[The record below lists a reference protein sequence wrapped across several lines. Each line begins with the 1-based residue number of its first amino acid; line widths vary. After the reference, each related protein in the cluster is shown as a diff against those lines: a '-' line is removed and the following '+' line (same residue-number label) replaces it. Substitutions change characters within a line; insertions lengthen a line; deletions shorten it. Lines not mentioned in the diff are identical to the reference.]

1 VSARREVAFWVA
13 QRAASIVL
21 ALCVAVHLATMI
33 YAIRNG
39 LSAAE
44 ILGRTRGSLLWGAFY
59 GTFVIAAAVHGALGL
74 RTIAA
79 EWLGWRGESVEFTVT
94 VVAGALTVLG
104 LRAVAAVVGV
114 PA

>member
-1 VSARREVAFWVA
+1 MRVSREVAFWVA
-13 QRAASIVL
+13 QRAASVVL
-21 ALCVAVHLATMI
+21 AFCVIVHLATMI

-44 ILGRTRGSLLWGAFY
+44 ILGRTRGNLAWGAFY
-59 GTFVIAAAVHGALGL
+59 STFVIAAALHAALGL

-79 EWLGWRGESVEFTVT
+79 EWLGWRGDAAEFATT
-94 VVAGALTVLG
+94 VVGLALTVLG
-104 LRAVAAVVGV
+104 LRAVAAVVGA